1 MESMLRRL
9 KHLEELQ
16 EVSVESTLQDIRSL
30 LKSPAFSKD
39 QAFDYLLTL
48 QLVAKEKKHAK
59 AGYYEAILRAMRDK
73 SSVDID
79 QFKRYLEVLIGDKD
93 QEKVL
98 DLISKVDKA
107 AKRKGSFSE
116 SSAAPKRGRGGAGRR
131 AGVQCFHCLGYG
143 HYQSY
148 CPQKFPRR
156 GNGRGRGKA
165 E

>member
-1 MESMLRRL
+1 MIRIRR
-9 KHLEELQ
+9 
-16 EVSVESTLQDIRSL
+16 R
-30 LKSPAFSKD
+30 F
-39 QAFDYLLTL
+39 
-48 QLVAKEKKHAK
+48 
-59 AGYYEAILRAMRDK
+59 
-73 SSVDID
+73 
-79 QFKRYLEVLIGDKD
+79 
-93 QEKVL
+93 L
-98 DLISKVDKA
+98 DLISKMDKA
-107 AKRKGSFSE
+107 AKRKSFFSE